1 MKISDIKRHVFRGLL
16 SLHFVG
22 LASTIGVRVASFG
35 IYRATSAGDL
45 QAMSFGRDLVGLLA
59 RGLTLP
65 GFLLTV
71 LTGIAMVLLRYG
83 PRPPVW
89 VWIKVALTTAALS
102 LATPV
107 VGPALDAAR
116 QWAHWSL
123 DHGHLA
129 PELQA
134 SVATANFYGGIVFA
148 LFVLNIPVA
157 IWKPFSGLTLSRLL
171 RRGGNPSDGKPR
183 QTAPEAAGKS
193 AMIEHDVPGAI
204 RRRSF

>member
-1 MKISDIKRHVFRGLL
+1 MKISDIKRHVFRGFL

-45 QAMSFGRDLVGLLA
+45 QALSFGRDLVGLLA

-71 LTGIAMVLLRYG
+71 MTGIAMVLLRYG

-89 VWIKVALTTAALS
+89 VWIKVGLTTAALS

-123 DHGHLA
+123 EHGHSRPNFRPA
-129 PELQA
+129 SQKRTSMADRFRAVRPEYSRSNLEA
-134 SVATANFYGGIVFA
+134 
-148 LFVLNIPVA
+148 VLGTDAVPA
-157 IWKPFSGLTLSRLL
+157 AAARGKSL
-171 RRGGNPSDGKPR
+171 RR
-183 QTAPEAAGKS
+183 QTRKTEPEAAGES